1 MTQAVAAPLPMTGIA
16 TAQAATAAAPE
27 MPDGMDAAA
36 DFAAVLQA
44 QFSLP
49 AKDAPGAEILAALLP
64 AAAATATADAAAE
77 TTEAAQ
83 ATPDLASL
91 LPQLAGLAPLA
102 APAVQVAADTVAT
115 GGQPGPGA
123 EAAQASA
130 PSLVRAGDTAVR
142 LAAEASQGAEAAT
155 AGMQQMS
162 APDAR
167 QSETQTVFDATAEMR
182 VPAEAGLVVVAE
194 NGRVFD
200 ATAEMRV
207 PAASDNTG
215 PSAPSAGTAAVSAP
229 AHAPSRAAEHAPAAL
244 RVDTPVGS
252 RGWDAELGQKVVLL
266 VGRQESRAELTL
278 TPPQLGRVEISITV
292 SGDQTSAAFVS
303 ASPAAREALE
313 QALPRLREILAESG
327 ITLGEASVHAESP
340 RQDGEGSASQRRA
353 GSGHGGSNMT
363 ADAGTATPS
372 PLRSEGLV
380 DTFA

>member
-130 PSLVRAGDTAVR
+130 PSLVRAGGTAVR

-167 QSETQTVFDATAEMR
+167 QSETQT
-182 VPAEAGLVVVAE
+182 
-194 NGRVFD
+194 VFD